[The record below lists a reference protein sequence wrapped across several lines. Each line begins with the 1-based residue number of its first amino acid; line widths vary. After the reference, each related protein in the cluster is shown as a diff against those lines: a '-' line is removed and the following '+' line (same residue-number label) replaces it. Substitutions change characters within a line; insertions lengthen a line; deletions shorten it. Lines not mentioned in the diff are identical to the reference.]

1 MKPIYW
7 IPLAMLSLTAC
18 AESDEANPAE
28 AMVARIEPVE
38 HHDDG
43 APVNT
48 FGFHEAMQQ
57 GPDPFG
63 ADAPPARMLVADTS
77 TINVEEARPDRD
89 AQPQPPA
96 ANQQIAYTYGYG
108 FQVSSDKIA
117 PLQQA
122 HVALCEKMGSGCRVL
137 RMSQASADSYDG
149 FGELRLQVASDRATT
164 FGNGLAGPAEE
175 LGGELVSSVRDG
187 EDLSEQII
195 DTEARLQ
202 SRLIL
207 RDKLTA
213 ILRNN
218 RGSVDELVKAE
229 SAVAEVNEEIDATR
243 SKLEQFRNRIRYSA
257 VNIEYEPYF
266 GETQLGFS
274 RPVMTAFRSIGTTL
288 GMTIASLVYLLT
300 AAVPIVLFILGLRWV
315 LHRFGLRVR
324 FWKGRFKPNEP
335 AEA

>member
-1 MKPIYW
+1 MKAIYW
-7 IPLAMLSLTAC
+7 IGTVALLITGCGEA
-18 AESDEANPAE
+18 DEGNPAE
-28 AMVARIEPVE
+28 RMVERVEPDK
-38 HHDDG
+38 HHADG

-48 FGFHEAMQQ
+48 FGFQEAMQQ

-63 ADAPPARMLVADTS
+63 ADAAPARTLVANTS
-77 TINVEEARPDRD
+77 TINVEEARPDREP
-89 AQPQPPA
+89 QPQAPA

-108 FQVSSDKIA
+108 FQVNSDRIA
-117 PLQQA
+117 QLQQA

-149 FGELRLQVASDRATT
+149 YGELRLQVASDRATT

-195 DTEARLQ
+195 DTEARLE

-213 ILRNN
+213 ILRSN
-218 RGSVDELVKAE
+218 RGSVAELVKAE
-229 SAVAEVNEEIDATR
+229 SAVAEVNEDIDATR
-243 SKLEQFRNRIRYSA
+243 SKLERFRNRIRYSA

-274 RPVMTAFRSIGTTL
+274 RPVTTAIRSIGTTL
-288 GMTIASLVYLLT
+288 GVTVASIVYLLT
-300 AAVPIVLFILGLRWV
+300 AAIPIVLFILGLRWL
-315 LHRFGLRVR
+315 LHRFGLRMR
-324 FWKGRFKPNEP
+324 FWKGRLKPLE